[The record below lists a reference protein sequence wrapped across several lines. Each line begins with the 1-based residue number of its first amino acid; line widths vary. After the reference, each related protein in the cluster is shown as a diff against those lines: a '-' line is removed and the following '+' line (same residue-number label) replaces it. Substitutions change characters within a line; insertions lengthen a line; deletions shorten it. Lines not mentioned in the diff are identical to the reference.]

1 MEPYKI
7 PIIIEKD
14 SEGYFAYC
22 PEIQG
27 CYTQGSTYEE
37 VIKNIKDVIKLHL
50 EEMREAGQKL
60 PTNEI
65 ISLTTVEVA
74 L

>member
-14 SEGYFAYC
+14 SEDYFAYC

-37 VIKNIKDVIKLHL
+37 VIENIKDVIKLHL